1 MRIIPAI
8 DVIDGRCVRLSQ
20 GDYAQRTVYDAS
32 PLEVAKSLEDAG
44 IQHLHLVDLDGAK
57 ARKIVNLTVL
67 EAIASQTNLKVDF
80 GGGISSPEQIRLA
93 LDAGAVQVT
102 CGSIAAQQPDAFLE
116 WLQTFGSDKLILGAD
131 AKNRKIAVAGWE
143 ASTESDVV
151 TFIQNHQSNGVRF
164 CICTDIAKDGMLQGP
179 SFELYREIL
188 GVCPGLNLIASGGVT
203 TVDDLDRLAEM
214 GLEGAIVGKALH
226 EGRITL
232 QELAARC

>member
-20 GDYAQRTVYDAS
+20 GDYAQRTVYDSS
-32 PLEVAKSLEDAG
+32 PLDVAKSLEDAG

-57 ARKIVNLTVL
+57 ARRIVNLPVL
-67 EAIASQTNLKVDF
+67 EAIASQTKLKVDF
-80 GGGISSPEQIRLA
+80 GGGISSLDQIRLA

-102 CGSIAAQQPDAFLE
+102 CGSIAATQPQAFHE
-116 WLQTFGSDKLILGAD
+116 WLEVFGADQLILGAD

-151 TFIQNHQSNGVRF
+151 TFIENHQSNGVRF

-188 GVCPGLNLIASGGVT
+188 GVCPGLKLIASGGVT
-203 TVDDLDRLAEM
+203 TVADLDRLAEL

-226 EGRITL
+226 EGHITL